1 MAICAIESTLV
12 SAGSNGPCR
21 IATSSGC
28 STGWSFPTPSCSR
41 ATSGKCSSAADS
53 STYLLYPLGMRPV
66 VALLSD
72 FGSKDH
78 YAGTMKGV
86 ILGICPE
93 VTLVDITHDVTAHDV
108 LEGAL
113 QLAASF
119 KYFP

>member
-1 MAICAIESTLV
+1 
-12 SAGSNGPCR
+12 
-21 IATSSGC
+21 
-28 STGWSFPTPSCSR
+28 
-41 ATSGKCSSAADS
+41 
-53 STYLLYPLGMRPV
+53 MRPV
-66 VALLSD
+66 IALLSD

-108 LEGAL
+108 LDGAL

-119 KYFP
+119 STFLPAPSSSRSSIPESDRRERA